1 MNGKHRWIGLLT
13 PLFVLTLLTSCSQKS
28 TPTPT
33 PAATP
38 IPAIPLNANGGT
50 AKASGKVVPAL
61 KADLGFSA
69 TGRVKSVAVDVN
81 APVNEGDLLAVLHS
95 AAAEAAVAQAQAT
108 LEAAQAHLRELQAGA
123 RPQEIAAA
131 RARVEVAE
139 AQRAQLS
146 EAGRASAIKAAQV
159 EVEAAQAALDQL
171 SKGPREEERI
181 AAEADLANA
190 SAALK
195 QARAAYD
202 PLASRSDVG
211 MLPESLA
218 LEQATNNY
226 NAAQARYDALFARPT
241 ANVAATAKARLQQ
254 AEAVLDRLEHPGT
267 AAQVAAAEAQVH
279 NARAQ
284 LDMLTA
290 GTRPEAIAAAEAAV
304 AQAQAA
310 LQRAQADLTG
320 TELRAPFAGTI
331 AARHANPGE
340 MVQAGQTVLTLADL
354 SGLRVETT
362 DLSERDVAHVAAG
375 QSATVFV
382 EALGKAIAGRVVRV
396 SPQANVV
403 GGDVVYTVVIELDEQ
418 PAGLRWGMSADVEI
432 GLGGQG

>member
-1 MNGKHRWIGLLT
+1 MNSKRRWTGLLA
-13 PLFVLTLLTSCSQKS
+13 PLFVLVLLTGCGRQS
-28 TPTPT
+28 TPAPT
-33 PAATP
+33 PLATP
-38 IPAIPLNANGGT
+38 IPAIPLNANGGV

-61 KADLGFSA
+61 KADLGFLA
-69 TGRVKSVAVDVN
+69 AGRVESVAVDVS
-81 APVNEGDLLAVLHS
+81 APVKEGDSLAVLHN

-108 LEAAQAHLRELQAGA
+108 LEAAQAHLRDLQAGA

-139 AQRAQLS
+139 AQRTQLS
-146 EAGRASAIKAAQV
+146 EAERPAAIAAAQA

-190 SAALK
+190 EAALK

-202 PLASRSDVG
+202 PLASRSDVS

-226 NAAQARYDALFARPT
+226 NAAKARYDALFARPS
-241 ANVAATAKARLQQ
+241 AAVAATARARLQQ
-254 AEAVLDRLEHPGT
+254 AKVALDRLEHPGT
-267 AAQVAAAEAQVH
+267 AAQIAAATAQVH
-279 NARAQ
+279 NAQAQ
-284 LDMLTA
+284 LDLLTA

-310 LQRAQADLTG
+310 LQRAQADLAN

-331 AARHANPGE
+331 AARYANPGE
-340 MVQAGQTVLTLADL
+340 MVQPGQPVLTLADL
-354 SGLRVETT
+354 SSLQVETT
-362 DLSERDVAHVAAG
+362 DLSERDVTRVAVVG
-375 QSATVFV
+375 RPATVFV
-382 EALGKAIAGRVVRV
+382 EALGKEVTGRVVRV

-432 GLGGQG
+432 GGQG